1 MSHSHLHDPFP
12 EDFEAACL
20 HLYRA
25 HGVGVHPSVPWGK
38 VAMTHANLHAQA
50 GQVKPDDRPTD
61 QAEAASPPDDNR
73 PDSGSA
79 PA

>member
-1 MSHSHLHDPFP
+1 MSHDHLHDPFP
-12 EDFEAACL
+12 EDPSEAAQ

-25 HGVGVHPSVPWGK
+25 HQVGTHPAVPWSK
-38 VAMTHANLHAQA
+38 LALAHADLHSRA
-50 GQVKPDDRPTD
+50 GMVRPDDRPTD
-61 QAEAASPPDDNR
+61 QVETAQPPDDNR